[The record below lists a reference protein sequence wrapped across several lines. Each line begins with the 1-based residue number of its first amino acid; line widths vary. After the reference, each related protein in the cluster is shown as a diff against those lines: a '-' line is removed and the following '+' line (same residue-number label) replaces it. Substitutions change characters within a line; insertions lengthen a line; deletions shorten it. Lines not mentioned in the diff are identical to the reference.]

1 MYHFHHP
8 ILVLYLNEISKEY
21 IYLTIFASVWHFYHF
36 PTDVLNFFGYSDLS
50 MRVLVYPRDYEILG
64 WCPAGSVLPYGEKVP
79 L

>member
-21 IYLTIFASVWHFYHF
+21 INLTIFASVWHFYHF
-36 PTDVLNFFGYSDLS
+36 PTDILKFFGYSDFS
-50 MRVLVYPRDYEILG
+50 MQVLVYPGDYEILG
-64 WCPAGSVLPYGEKVP
+64 LCPAGPVLPHGEKVP